1 MVQSYKKNQINKENN
16 DFFMYSLIKNWCLL
30 IKFAFFVWG
39 NVPLQKKNQ
48 TTILVIMKKGVFLLA
63 MVLAVSAAKAD
74 NYDYF
79 VFKQSDGTET
89 SLTSSDLR
97 ITFAD
102 GKLVATSSSG
112 SFSVALSSLGSM
124 YFSNNSTSIASL
136 SVDTNEEATIYDLK
150 GVLVAKGQNNKEL
163 TSSLA
168 PGIYIKKVGET
179 TSKILV
185 K

>member
-1 MVQSYKKNQINKENN
+1 M
-16 DFFMYSLIKNWCLL
+16 
-30 IKFAFFVWG
+30 
-39 NVPLQKKNQ
+39 
-48 TTILVIMKKGVFLLA
+48 LLA
-63 MVLAVSAAKAD
+63 VGSSRAD

-89 SLTSSDLR
+89 SLASSDLR

-112 SFSVALSSLGSM
+112 SYSVALSSLGSM
-124 YFSNNSTSIASL
+124 YFSNTTTAIESIST
-136 SVDTNEEATIYDLK
+136 DTDEDAAIYDMR
-150 GVLVAKGQNNKEL
+150 GVLVAKGKNNSQL

-168 PGIYIKKVGET
+168 PGFYIKKVGET

>member
-1 MVQSYKKNQINKENN
+1 
-16 DFFMYSLIKNWCLL
+16 
-30 IKFAFFVWG
+30 
-39 NVPLQKKNQ
+39 
-48 TTILVIMKKGVFLLA
+48 MKKSLVMFAMLLA
-63 MVLAVSAAKAD
+63 VGTSQAD
-74 NYDYF
+74 GYDYF

-89 SLTSSDLR
+89 SLASSDLR

-102 GKLVATSSSG
+102 GKLVATSSNG

-124 YFSNNSTSIASL
+124 YFSSSTTAIE
-136 SVDTNEEATIYDLK
+136 SVSADADEDAALYDLK
-150 GVLVAKGQNNKEL
+150 GVLVAKGKNNSVL